1 MASFVH
7 NRIVL
12 EIEHVEKPR
21 PVGKK
26 RSGLMNSTTWKR
38 FRYSAT
44 VQTGCLE
51 STLYSKKSS
60 VAGENLRKNRKG
72 QSNKGLVSSDRLYS
86 LIYYAC
92 VILLQ

>member
-1 MASFVH
+1 MTSFVH

-12 EIEHVEKPR
+12 EIERLEMPR
-21 PVGKK
+21 PIGKK
-26 RSGLMNSTTWKR
+26 RSGLMNSTKWKR

-60 VAGENLRKNRKG
+60 VAGENLRRNGKG
-72 QSNKGLVSSDRLYS
+72 QSNKGLVSKDRLYS
-86 LIYYAC
+86 LILYAC
-92 VILLQ
+92 VKLLQ